1 MDNRDYVVYIIHDKH
16 ERSTKHGTHSERGST
31 DSHAHF
37 WYCVPSVKAH
47 LIIHG
52 VGRSLI
58 TYSLVTAELE
68 LGTDEVPLLQVGQ
81 LSSYLQCHMQLYS
94 CGLEE
99 AGPCG
104 LKYLTKEPCCEEY
117 VSTDFTLVFKY
128 LIPYRYN

>member
-1 MDNRDYVVYIIHDKH
+1 MD
-16 ERSTKHGTHSERGST
+16 G
-31 DSHAHF
+31 HAHF
-37 WYCVPSVKAH
+37 WYRASSAIARP
-47 LIIHG
+47 IIHG
-52 VGRSLI
+52 GQSLI

-68 LGTDEVPLLQVGQ
+68 LTTDEVPLPQVDQ
-81 LSSYLQCHMQLYS
+81 LSCTISYLQCHMQLYS